1 MVFRA
6 KRTVAI
12 AAALLI
18 VASLSACAP
27 MEETG
32 FVLDP
37 AAVTCFVDTPSGL
50 SVLQTPLK
58 VEAGM
63 GFEPDILRI
72 EFDAPMNV
80 TLAGIGMA
88 QTAAGYEVSKPLSSE
103 VIDALVAQRDDTM
116 LYLPVERS
124 GSEMLVVLL
133 EPSGSDVGTIDS
145 FRLFWGGGE
154 PIYWQVLDVSA
165 TIDDACVVTPN

>member
-6 KRTVAI
+6 RRTVAI

-18 VASLSACAP
+18 AATLSACAP

-37 AAVTCFVDTPSGL
+37 AAVTCFVDKPSGL
-50 SVLQTPLK
+50 SVLQIPLK
-58 VEAGM
+58 VEAGL
-63 GFEPDILRI
+63 GFEPDILRV
-72 EFDAPMNV
+72 EFDEPKNV

-88 QTAAGYEVSKPLSSE
+88 ETADGYEAGEALSSE

-116 LYLPVERS
+116 LDLPVGRS

-133 EPSGSDVGTIDS
+133 DSSGSGVSTIDS

-165 TIDDACVVTPN
+165 TIDDACVATPN